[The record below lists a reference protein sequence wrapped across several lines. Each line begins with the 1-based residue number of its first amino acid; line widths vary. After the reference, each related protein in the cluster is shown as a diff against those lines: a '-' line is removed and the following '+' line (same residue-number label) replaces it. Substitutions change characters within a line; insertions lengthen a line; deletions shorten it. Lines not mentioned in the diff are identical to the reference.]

1 MKGFPYNVTIF
12 ATNGKGKGSIISEI
26 SYAEEDCKY
35 ITYVYIMIKLIC
47 NALFLCQVPRSPTNL
62 VIERVNGSHMIVSWT
77 ALTLVEARGH
87 ITHYTVYYWSASNNP
102 QVFNVTVAHNI
113 TRVVVGNLLPGV
125 TYLVEIAA
133 STSVGEGNTSVAIQV
148 QPGQKSGAFV

>member
-1 MKGFPYNVTIF
+1 MTIF
-12 ATNGKGKGSIISEI
+12 ATNGKGKGSTGGEI

-35 ITYVYIMIKLIC
+35 KHIYIMIVYT
-47 NALFLCQVPRSPTNL
+47 LFLWKVPRSPTNL

-87 ITHYTVYYWSASNNP
+87 ITHYTVYYWSASNTR

-113 TRVVVGNLLPGV
+113 TRVVVGILLPGA

-133 STSVGEGNTSVAIQV
+133 STSVGEGTTSVIMQV
-148 QPGQKSGAFV
+148 QPGQRCQELLYSNGITHI

>member
-1 MKGFPYNVTIF
+1 MTIF
-12 ATNGKGKGSIISEI
+12 ATNGKGKGSTVGEI

-35 ITYVYIMIKLIC
+35 LYTYIYIMIV
-47 NALFLCQVPRSPTNL
+47 NTHFLCQVPRSPTKV

-77 ALTLVEARGH
+77 GLTLVEARGH
-87 ITHYTVYYWSASNNP
+87 ITHYTVYYWSASNRA

-113 TRVVVGNLLPGV
+113 TRVVVSNLLPGV

-133 STSVGEGNTSVAIQV
+133 STSVGEGNTSVTIQV